1 MNHPL
6 TVIRRNTSQATRRQ
20 ESPLDRQEIIRDL
33 LTEMNALNHESFCQ
47 IAKLALLRT
56 ALEKSP
62 EVSSVDQAELNHW
75 EDVYARL
82 LHSYAQKYKLVK
94 EFSPVS

>member
-20 ESPLDRQEIIRDL
+20 ESQLDRQEIIRDL
-33 LTEMNALNHESFCQ
+33 LTEMNALNHESFCHV
-47 IAKLALLRT
+47 AKLAWLRT

-62 EVSSVDQAELNHW
+62 DISSVDQAELNLW
-75 EDVYARL
+75 EEVYARL

>member
-1 MNHPL
+1 MNHSS
-6 TVIRRNTSQATRRQ
+6 TVIRRKTSQATSRQ
-20 ESPLDRQEIIRDL
+20 EFQLDRQEIIRDL

-56 ALEKSP
+56 TLEKSP